1 MERRLKCGVC
11 AAAALALVLCFGMEQ
26 KNRAMQTAGNA
37 QTTLV
42 IDAGHGGFDG
52 GAVGADGTAEQ
63 DINLSIAKRVQ
74 VLANFFGV
82 PTAMT
87 RPDENALDY
96 NNLDRLT
103 LSDLDNVKQTKVS
116 GNIAGKVVTGLKW
129 YVACKVTADEATRLS
144 LWDGSATVL
153 FSDASSESIPAT
165 IKRIYQESKD
175 SDALLILECDYMNSD
190 LAQARQE
197 PIEIGLG
204 SYTGLR
210 ISKKAIHD
218 DYVTKTTYD
227 DNDNKHTEQVKVQG
241 VYVLHGSEVRF
252 KQISILYADDDYVI
266 CDPEP
271 DSKDLVDGTTVELYD
286 QVILEGDDLYDGK
299 VVN

>member
-26 KNRAMQTAGNA
+26 KTRAMQTAGNA

-96 NNLDRLT
+96 NPSRTVRENKIADIKAREKLVNSIPSPVF
-103 LSDLDNVKQTKVS
+103 LSIHLNK
-116 GNIAGKVVTGLKW
+116 
-129 YVACKVTADEATRLS
+129 
-144 LWDGSATVL
+144 
-153 FSDASSESIPAT
+153 FSDARYHGAPGV
-165 IKRIYQESKD
+165 
-175 SDALLILECDYMNSD
+175 LLDREC
-190 LAQARQE
+190 AGQAAGR
-197 PIEIGLG
+197 
-204 SYTGLR
+204 
-210 ISKKAIHD
+210 
-218 DYVTKTTYD
+218 
-227 DNDNKHTEQVKVQG
+227 
-241 VYVLHGSEVRF
+241 
-252 KQISILYADDDYVI
+252 ADTAV
-266 CDPEP
+266 P
-271 DSKDLVDGTTVELYD
+271 D
-286 QVILEGDDLYDGK
+286 
-299 VVN
+299 

>member
-26 KNRAMQTAGNA
+26 KTRAMQTAGNA

-96 NNLDRLT
+96 DPSRTVRMGVGIGNAAVGGPAGMADAA
-103 LSDLDNVKQTKVS
+103 VS
-116 GNIAGKVVTGLKW
+116 GSVNVCLAV
-129 YVACKVTADEATRLS
+129 
-144 LWDGSATVL
+144 
-153 FSDASSESIPAT
+153 FS
-165 IKRIYQESKD
+165 
-175 SDALLILECDYMNSD
+175 
-190 LAQARQE
+190 
-197 PIEIGLG
+197 
-204 SYTGLR
+204 
-210 ISKKAIHD
+210 
-218 DYVTKTTYD
+218 
-227 DNDNKHTEQVKVQG
+227 
-241 VYVLHGSEVRF
+241 
-252 KQISILYADDDYVI
+252 
-266 CDPEP
+266 
-271 DSKDLVDGTTVELYD
+271 
-286 QVILEGDDLYDGK
+286 
-299 VVN
+299 

>member
-26 KNRAMQTAGNA
+26 KTRAMQTAGNA

-96 NNLDRLT
+96 NPSRTVRENKIADIKAREKLVNSIPSPVF
-103 LSDLDNVKQTKVS
+103 LSIHLNK
-116 GNIAGKVVTGLKW
+116 
-129 YVACKVTADEATRLS
+129 
-144 LWDGSATVL
+144 
-153 FSDASSESIPAT
+153 FSDAQYHGAQVFYSTGNVQGKP
-165 IKRIYQESKD
+165 
-175 SDALLILECDYMNSD
+175 
-190 LAQARQE
+190 LAEQIQQCLNEKA
-197 PIEIGLG
+197 GLPG
-204 SYTGLR
+204 GYHRMRLSVQSGRRSAAAGRSLSQTTCCRRDLR
-210 ISKKAIHD
+210 IFTQPER
-218 DYVTKTTYD
+218 YVT
-227 DNDNKHTEQVKVQG
+227 E
-241 VYVLHGSEVRF
+241 E
-252 KQISILYADDDYVI
+252 I
-266 CDPEP
+266 
-271 DSKDLVDGTTVELYD
+271 
-286 QVILEGDDLYDGK
+286 
-299 VVN
+299 

>member
-96 NNLDRLT
+96 NPSRTVRENKIADIKAREKLVNSIPSPVF
-103 LSDLDNVKQTKVS
+103 LSIHLNK
-116 GNIAGKVVTGLKW
+116 
-129 YVACKVTADEATRLS
+129 
-144 LWDGSATVL
+144 
-153 FSDASSESIPAT
+153 FSDAQ
-165 IKRIYQESKD
+165 YHG
-175 SDALLILECDYMNSD
+175 
-190 LAQARQE
+190 AQVFY
-197 PIEIGLG
+197 
-204 SYTGLR
+204 STG
-210 ISKKAIHD
+210 
-218 DYVTKTTYD
+218 
-227 DNDNKHTEQVKVQG
+227 NVQG
-241 VYVLHGSEVRF
+241 KPLAE
-252 KQISILYADDDYVI
+252 QIQQCLIDG
-266 CDPEP
+266 CDPLNHRKAKQA
-271 DSKDLVDGTTVELYD
+271 DSAIYLMKKLD
-286 QVILEGDDLYDGK
+286 
-299 VVN
+299 